1 EDFANKAADII
12 GFNRTELESF
22 KRAKDALFESSLKG
36 GEPLKNFLNYR
47 YFDPASENFLMS
59 EGAAGFLLEICPL
72 VGVNE
77 MVVKNL
83 NQFFAK
89 ELPSGGYLQFLLIAS
104 SDIGEFLEFWKQGR
118 ISKDPILQRITK
130 ERAEYL
136 RVRAANFASS
146 GKTLP
151 RMFRMYVAYSKTLSN
166 PNEAGLNELSEFRKK
181 LTAKFSSLNLA
192 PTICGVDSLIRICRD
207 ILEFSPHKKADY
219 RSVAGSDLINNQCL
233 SGGNYYE
240 NRKTSFVNTSTG
252 IVHRAYTVSGMP
264 KFWSLQ
270 QNIELLGRS
279 TGSPLPARFVIS
291 YTISND
297 QRTKKTFTARGQRVI
312 DAAEKPYSRHNKAL
326 HQEAVEWREIIHRHT
341 APMIGI

>member
-1 EDFANKAADII
+1 MKNLYEDFANKAADII

-36 GEPLKNFLNYR
+36 GEPLKNYLNYR

-104 SDIGEFLEFWKQGR
+104 SDIEEFLEFWKQGR

-136 RVRAANFASS
+136 KVRAANFASS

-166 PNEAGLNELSEFRKK
+166 PNESGLNELVEFRKK
-181 LTAKFSSLNLA
+181 LIAKFTSLNLGF
-192 PTICGVDSLIRICRD
+192 CRIY
-207 ILEFSPHKKADY
+207 I
-219 RSVAGSDLINNQCL
+219 
-233 SGGNYYE
+233 
-240 NRKTSFVNTSTG
+240 
-252 IVHRAYTVSGMP
+252 
-264 KFWSLQ
+264 
-270 QNIELLGRS
+270 
-279 TGSPLPARFVIS
+279 
-291 YTISND
+291 
-297 QRTKKTFTARGQRVI
+297 
-312 DAAEKPYSRHNKAL
+312 
-326 HQEAVEWREIIHRHT
+326 
-341 APMIGI
+341 